1 MEIRY
6 RLESITETEFKI
18 NYDFDYSTIVPD
30 KVKAQIGHDVKPIM
44 EEDRVIVKAVAT
56 LVYGDEE
63 TELAKN
69 SIALS
74 FGLNPIKDVIVPKE
88 DGTFSTVDPL
98 ILDTFLLATIGALR
112 GVLMKNLKGTPL
124 EPYYLP
130 LIPIEPFKVKT
141 RTKKIADPR

>member
-30 KVKAQIGHDVKPIM
+30 KVKAQIGHDIKPIM
-44 EEDRVIVKAVAT
+44 ENDKVIVKAVAA

-63 TELAKN
+63 IELAKDC
-69 SIALS
+69 IAMT
-74 FGLNPIKDVIVPKE
+74 FGLNPIKDIIISKE

-98 ILDTFLLATIGALR
+98 VLDTFLVSTIGALR

-124 EPYYLP
+124 EPYFLP
-130 LIPIEPFKVKT
+130 LIPIEHFRVKT
-141 RTKKIADPR
+141 KTK